1 MLVASWNVNSI
12 RARTE
17 QVRKW
22 LERRNVDVL
31 LLQELKGSE
40 FPAAVFEELGYQSAA
55 VTQKTYNGVAILSRA
70 PIEVI
75 SERLLGDELDST
87 PVSWKL

>member
-1 MLVASWNVNSI
+1 MRIGSWNVNSI

-17 QVRKW
+17 HVRKW
-22 LERRNVDVL
+22 LERTNVDVL

-55 VTQKTYNGVAILSRA
+55 VTQKTYNGRGFFGSR
-70 PIEVI
+70 P
-75 SERLLGDELDST
+75 SRNCL
-87 PVSWKL
+87 